1 MSEKQL
7 ITPKDLADAFEMK
20 VIELSRFTGYS
31 KQALYQM
38 LDGTNGCCSSRMLAT
53 IGLLELKSKEMLLS
67 DLREAMEK
75 AEKRKNVLVSL
86 KDCLGLT
93 EY

>member
-1 MSEKQL
+1 MSEKRL

-38 LDGTNGCCSSRMLAT
+38 LDGTNGCYSP
-53 IGLLELKSKEMLLS
+53 I
-67 DLREAMEK
+67 
-75 AEKRKNVLVSL
+75 
-86 KDCLGLT
+86 
-93 EY
+93 